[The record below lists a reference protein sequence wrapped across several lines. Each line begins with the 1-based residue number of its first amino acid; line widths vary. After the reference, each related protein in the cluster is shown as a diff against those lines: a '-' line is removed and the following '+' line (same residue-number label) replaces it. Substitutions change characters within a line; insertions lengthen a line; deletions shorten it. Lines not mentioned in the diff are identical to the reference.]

1 MAAKRRPPSSRD
13 RLNRRLTFGL
23 IVTLAGLGAGALL
36 AFIVIGQG
44 LRGKNSGPASFSNLC
59 ANPKAA
65 VADASSAPPCLD
77 CADSYGVGA
86 RLRAERE
93 SRLSDPFRRLGE
105 VDEDAPMPSP
115 EEANDGYRYGGRFP
129 DPPRPA
135 MVMPV
140 ALPPT
145 AEAGTPPDGQQKGPG
160 AAPEPSAIRD

>member
-13 RLNRRLTFGL
+13 RLNRRLAFGL
-23 IVTLAGLGAGALL
+23 IVALDGLGAGALL

-44 LRGKNSGPASFSNLC
+44 LGGKGSGSASFSDLS

-65 VADASSAPPCLD
+65 VADATAAAPCRD

-105 VDEDAPMPSP
+105 VDEDASMSSP
-115 EEANDGYRYGGRFP
+115 EEADDGYRYGGRFP

-135 MVMPV
+135 MVIPV
-140 ALPPT
+140 ALPPS
-145 AEAGTPPDGQQKGPG
+145 AEAGPPPDGQQKGPG
-160 AAPEPSAIRD
+160 APPEPSAIRD